1 MNELLSLR
9 QSTGAARCLACGK
22 CTTMCPLA
30 AGGRFSARLIA
41 GQDLRAELQGR
52 GVGVGRCLT
61 CGSCESRCPQG
72 VRFTDFVRGL
82 RAMIPAEARRP
93 CPHAGVFQSVARS
106 MARDDHHERSL
117 DWVGDGLE
125 VAAEGEVALFVGCL
139 PFFDAYF
146 QDGLGVRMME
156 IARSAIRLL
165 NEAGVKPVLLAEE
178 RCCGHDLLWNG
189 EREAF
194 EALAAKN
201 TAAYARR
208 GVKVMIT
215 TCAECT
221 RTWRVDY
228 PEAVPSYQPRVMH
241 LAEFLAGPVESGAIR
256 FREDGE
262 AALTYQDP
270 CRLGRH
276 LGVTDEPRRVL
287 AALPG
292 TVTVEMPHSG
302 RDAQCCGTSGFIHCD
317 AMSRTLQTDRLNE
330 AAATGAKTLVTACP
344 KCLIHFSCAQSET
357 RSREGREANIRIE
370 DFTVL
375 AARRL
380 ASKEDSKQQSPASKG
395 RDAGGTS

>member
-1 MNELLSLR
+1 MDQMANLR

-30 AGGRFSARLIA
+30 DNGRFSARRIA
-41 GQDLRAELQGR
+41 GTDIADEIRGR

-61 CGSCESRCPQG
+61 CGSCEARCPEG
-72 VRFTDFVRGL
+72 VRFTEFVRGM
-82 RAMIPAEARRP
+82 REMIPDESRPP
-93 CPHAGVFQSVARS
+93 CPHAGIFQSIARS
-106 MARDDHHERSL
+106 MTGEEAPQRNL
-117 DWVGDGLE
+117 DWIGDGLKIAE
-125 VAAEGEVALFVGCL
+125 EGEVALFVGC

-146 QDGLGVRMME
+146 QNDLGVRMME

-165 NEAGVKPVLLAEE
+165 NEAGIEPVLLAEE

-189 EREAF
+189 EKEAF
-194 EALAAKN
+194 ETLAEKN

-208 GVKVMIT
+208 GVKTIIT

-228 PEAVPSYQPRVMH
+228 AEAVPSYQPRVMH
-241 LAEFLAGPVESGAIR
+241 LAEFLAGPVKAGDIR
-256 FREDGE
+256 FREDGD
-262 AALTYQDP
+262 AKLTYQDP

-276 LGVTDEPRRVL
+276 LGVVDEPRVVL
-287 AALPG
+287 AALPK
-292 TVTVEMPHSG
+292 TETVEMPNSG

-317 AMSRTLQTDRLNE
+317 AMSRQLQTDRMGE

-344 KCLIHFSCAQSET
+344 KCLIHFSCAQAED
-357 RSREGREANIRIE
+357 RSREGKEPNIQVE

-380 ASKEDSKQQSPASKG
+380 ASNGDSKQESPAPKG